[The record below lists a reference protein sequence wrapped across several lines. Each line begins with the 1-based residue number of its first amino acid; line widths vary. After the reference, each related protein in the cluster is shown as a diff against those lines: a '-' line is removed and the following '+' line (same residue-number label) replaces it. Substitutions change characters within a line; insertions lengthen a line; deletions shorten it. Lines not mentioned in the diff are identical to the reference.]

1 MSLINKMLRDIE
13 SRQEQTA
20 PRPIPVKPVYQD
32 LRAAVP
38 APRAARGAPRL
49 LLVAGGSIV
58 AVLALGYYAWD
69 RDWVRTAPASRA
81 VAVAPPQAPK
91 RAAPVPSPLTTSS
104 APVPMAP
111 VSTPAP
117 SVPPVVVAKTV
128 TPAVGVS
135 EPKTSV
141 AAVAA
146 MDDVESALPASGA
159 PAPTAVPPMKPASKP
174 AVIAKRE
181 NVGPTVAAP
190 STPGSIDKRMRPLT
204 SEEKAESAYRQA
216 ARSLEQGRS
225 GDAGRMLRQALA
237 ADPQHVHARE
247 LLVTLALKN
256 GRNREAQQLLEEGM
270 VLAPKHY
277 PFVQLLARLHVEN
290 GAELRALA
298 LLEQAAPN
306 AANDADYQGLL
317 AALYQRQGRHADAVA
332 TYRQALELRPTDS
345 RAWVGLGI
353 SLEAEKDYGAARLS
367 YQRARGLGDLP
378 PALARH
384 TDQRLA
390 QLRATN

>member
-38 APRAARGAPRL
+38 EPRAARGAPRL
-49 LLVAGGSIV
+49 LAVGGSIV
-58 AVLALGYYAWD
+58 AVLALGYFAWD
-69 RDWVRTAPASRA
+69 RGWVRTAPATRA
-81 VAVAPPQAPK
+81 VAVAPPQ
-91 RAAPVPSPLTTSS
+91 VPLPHTT
-104 APVPMAP
+104 AP
-111 VSTPAP
+111 VSTPEP
-117 SVPPVVVAKTV
+117 SVPPAIAAKIAAPPPTPPAVASSEPEPRVAVVAATDN
-128 TPAVGVS
+128 A
-135 EPKTSV
+135 EPV
-141 AAVAA
+141 
-146 MDDVESALPASGA
+146 LRASGV
-159 PAPTAVPPMKPASKP
+159 PVPTAVSPKKPASKP
-174 AVIAKRE
+174 AVIAKKE
-181 NVGPTVAAP
+181 NVGPAVAAP
-190 STPGSIDKRMRPLT
+190 SIPGSIDKRMRPLT

-270 VLAPKHY
+270 VLAPTHY

-317 AALYQRQGRHADAVA
+317 AALYQRQGRHADAVTA
-332 TYRQALELRPTDS
+332 YRHALELRPTDS

>member
-38 APRAARGAPRL
+38 VPKPRAARGAPRL
-49 LLVAGGSIV
+49 LAAGGSIV
-58 AVLALGYYAWD
+58 AVLALGYFAWD
-69 RDWVRTAPASRA
+69 RGWVRTAPATRA
-81 VAVAPPQAPK
+81 VAVAPPQ
-91 RAAPVPSPLTTSS
+91 VPSPRTANTT
-104 APVPMAP
+104 PVPTVP
-111 VSTPAP
+111 VSTPEP
-117 SVPPVVVAKTV
+117 SAPPVITAASTPLPTPPAVASSEPEPRVAVVAATEHSE
-128 TPAVGVS
+128 PGVS
-135 EPKTSV
+135 V
-141 AAVAA
+141 
-146 MDDVESALPASGA
+146 
-159 PAPTAVPPMKPASKP
+159 PTAVSPMKPASKP
-174 AVIAKRE
+174 AVIARKE
-181 NVGPTVAAP
+181 NVRPAVAAP
-190 STPGSIDKRMRPLT
+190 STPGSIDKRVRPLT
-204 SEEKAESAYRQA
+204 PEEKAESAYRQA

-225 GDAGRMLRQALA
+225 GDANRTLHQALA
-237 ADPQHVHARE
+237 ADPQHVYARE

-256 GRNREAQQLLEEGM
+256 GRNREAQQLLKEGM
-270 VLAPKHY
+270 VLLPKHY

-317 AALYQRQGRHADAVA
+317 AALYQRQGRHADAVTA
-332 TYRQALELRPTDS
+332 YRHAVELRPTDA

-353 SLEAEKDYGAARLS
+353 SLEAEKDYDGARLS